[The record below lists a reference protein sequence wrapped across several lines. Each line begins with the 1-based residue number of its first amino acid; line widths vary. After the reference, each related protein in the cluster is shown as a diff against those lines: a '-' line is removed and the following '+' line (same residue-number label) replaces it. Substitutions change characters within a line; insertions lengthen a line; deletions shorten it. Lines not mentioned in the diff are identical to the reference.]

1 MVLPTDKAITPWN
14 GAGGTVIQDSSVR
27 VGDSGNLRATSLTA
41 LSTEAQEN
49 CLGGTLS
56 LVTND
61 GSHMLAAKQLH
72 GRQIGVITRLAGDR
86 RPSGN
91 DPSLEEF

>member
-1 MVLPTDKAITPWN
+1 
-14 GAGGTVIQDSSVR
+14 
-27 VGDSGNLRATSLTA
+27 
-41 LSTEAQEN
+41 
-49 CLGGTLS
+49 
-56 LVTND
+56 
-61 GSHMLAAKQLH
+61 MLAAKQLH